1 MRGKTLVQRIGQLL
15 QLEEG
20 DCQGDV
26 APHQLVQ
33 LVGGEGGDD
42 PAKVA
47 LLAQL
52 HEQLLEQL
60 PQLGPVVYLLLQGE
74 GEEEEQGVGA
84 DLSHPAGGDEGV

>member
-1 MRGKTLVQRIGQLL
+1 MRGNTLVQRIGQLL

-47 LLAQL
+47 LLVGERGEERK
-52 HEQLLEQL
+52 EQLLEEHGQ
-60 PQLGPVVYLLLQGE
+60 
-74 GEEEEQGVGA
+74 
-84 DLSHPAGGDEGV
+84 